1 MFENVIEF
9 SAPEAYVQNE
19 EENVFPS
26 PIKKN
31 MPEWFKKLKHGFPK
45 KTVKGCMPFLD
56 TLTSGY
62 LLKNPQDLHI
72 VHAKEHTS
80 EDGKNML
87 MADQQT
93 GFTGFHE
100 PINLKHKTQP
110 PEMQGIN
117 QVEGWPKLEKNLD
130 GPIHK
135 FINPWK
141 IKTPP
146 GYSCLFLPV
155 LNNNDSRFEIIPG
168 IVDTDSFPLE
178 INFPFILNGYKYKA
192 PIEFIIKKGT
202 PIVQVFPFKRQKW
215 KMKISPYNIK
225 KRTVDAGLFDTTIL
239 NSYKNSF
246 WYKKD
251 FK

>member
-1 MFENVIEF
+1 M
-9 SAPEAYVQNE
+9 
-19 EENVFPS
+19 
-26 PIKKN
+26 
-31 MPEWFKKLKHGFPK
+31 M
-45 KTVKGCMPFLD
+45 
-56 TLTSGY
+56 
-62 LLKNPQDLHI
+62 
-72 VHAKEHTS
+72 
-80 EDGKNML
+80 

-93 GFTGFHE
+93 PFTGFHE
-100 PINLKHKTQP
+100 PVNLKLRRQG
-110 PEMQGIN
+110 PEIQDIH

-215 KMKISPYNIK
+215 KMKITPFDVK
-225 KRTVDAGLFDTTIL
+225 KRAVDAGLFDTTLL
-239 NSYKNSF
+239 NSYKNYF

-251 FK
+251 YK

>member
-1 MFENVIEF
+1 MLLVD
-9 SAPEAYVQNE
+9 Q
-19 EENVFPS
+19 
-26 PIKKN
+26 
-31 MPEWFKKLKHGFPK
+31 
-45 KTVKGCMPFLD
+45 KT
-56 TLTSGY
+56 S
-62 LLKNPQDLHI
+62 
-72 VHAKEHTS
+72 
-80 EDGKNML
+80 
-87 MADQQT
+87 
-93 GFTGFHE
+93 FTGIDE
-100 PINLKHKTQP
+100 PINLKLSSHA
-110 PEMQGIN
+110 PEIQGTH

-155 LNNNDSRFEIIPG
+155 LNNNDSAFEIIPG

-192 PIEFIIKKGT
+192 PIKFFIKKGT

-215 KMKISPYNIK
+215 KMKITPFDTK
-225 KRTVDAGLFDTTIL
+225 KRTIDSGLFHTTL
-239 NSYKNSF
+239 LSRYKNYF

-251 FK
+251 YK